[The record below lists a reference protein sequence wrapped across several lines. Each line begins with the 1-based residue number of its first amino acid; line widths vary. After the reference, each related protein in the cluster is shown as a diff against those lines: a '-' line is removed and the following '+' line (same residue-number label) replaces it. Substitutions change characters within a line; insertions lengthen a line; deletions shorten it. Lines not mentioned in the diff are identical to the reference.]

1 MTKVTETI
9 EALATVPYLRGLA
22 LAEHTALARA
32 CRIRTVRRGQTLF
45 EEGAPADGL
54 WLVVSGRVNLVKVSP
69 RGREQVLHSEG
80 PGATLGEVPV
90 FDGGGYVA
98 SAIAADNSRVLFVP
112 RQALLELCRRRPEV
126 SVGVIAVLT
135 RRVRGFAALIEDL
148 ALRDVTARLARWLRD
163 EARRTGDS
171 DIVLETTR
179 EEIAARLGT
188 VRELVSR
195 SLSLLRAR
203 QLIEVRGSRVRIVDA
218 AGLAA
223 AARGRR

>member
-9 EALATVPYLRGLA
+9 EALASVPYLRALP
-22 LAEHTALARA
+22 LAERTALAHA
-32 CRIRTVRRGQTLF
+32 CRIRALRRGQTLF

-98 SAIAADNSRVLFVP
+98 SAVAADNSRVLFVP

-126 SVGVIAVLT
+126 SIGVIAVLA

-148 ALRDVTARLARWLRD
+148 ALRDVTARLAGWLRD
-163 EARRTGDS
+163 EARRAGDVE
-171 DIVLETTR
+171 IVLAATR

-195 SLSLLRAR
+195 SLSVLGAR
-203 QLIEVRGSRVRIVDA
+203 RLIDVRGSRVRIVDA

>member
-9 EALATVPYLRGLA
+9 EALASVPYLRALP
-22 LAEHTALARA
+22 LAERTALAHA
-32 CRIRTVRRGQTLF
+32 CRIRALRRGQTLF

-54 WLVVSGRVNLVKVSP
+54 WLVVSGRVNLIKVSP

-112 RQALLELCRRRPEV
+112 RQALIELCRRRPEV
-126 SVGVIAVLT
+126 SIGVIAILA

-148 ALRDVTARLARWLRD
+148 ALRDVTARLAGWLRD
-163 EARRTGDS
+163 EARRAGDV
-171 DIVLETTR
+171 DIVLAATR

-195 SLSLLRAR
+195 SLSVLRACR
-203 QLIEVRGSRVRIVDA
+203 LIDVRGSRVRIVDA

>member
-9 EALATVPYLRGLA
+9 EALASVPYLRALP
-22 LAEHTALARA
+22 LAERTALAHV
-32 CRIRTVRRGQTLF
+32 CRIRALRRGQTLF

-98 SAIAADNSRVLFVP
+98 SAIAADSSRVLFVP
-112 RQALLELCRRRPEV
+112 RPALLELCRRRPEV
-126 SVGVIAVLT
+126 SIGVIAVLA

-163 EARRTGDS
+163 EARRAGDVE
-171 DIVLETTR
+171 IVLAATR

-195 SLSLLRAR
+195 SLSVLRAR
-203 QLIEVRGSRVRIVDA
+203 RLIEVRGSRVRIVDA